1 MVWVW
6 SLILFAWLGNYKF
19 HFHIDDI
26 FHFLHP
32 LCVYSA
38 SRFQEALN
46 NLMFGIPAILDFLAN
61 PAMAQVSWCCKRL
74 SFLFLFEA
82 VKHWWHSDLFCW
94 CFVVL
99 VSSEAYHF
107 FHSLFRREWQPHL
120 DAQSVQKILESDA
133 WKRLRCLIEIFV
145 AHEALHRGFQCF
157 SVIACAACSLSGL
170 NDKDLKGFSMMAL
183 YFFQLQGSIYPTAL
197 HCHNLSLHRKD
208 RVNTTA
214 SLATS
219 FTHLY
224 FVSHCFTTS
233 YRFLL
238 NLTKDFRW

>member
-1 MVWVW
+1 MFRCACRSVLVMIQAYMVWVW
-6 SLILFAWLGNYKF
+6 SLILFAWLGNYEF
-19 HFHIDDI
+19 DLHIDDI

-46 NLMFGIPAILDFLAN
+46 NLMFGIPAILDVLAN
-61 PAMAQVSWCCKRL
+61 PAMAHHDVARDFP
-74 SFLFLFEA
+74 SFSCSKLWNTGGILI
-82 VKHWWHSDLFCW
+82 

-99 VSSEAYHF
+99 VSIEAYHF

-157 SVIACAACSLSGL
+157 SVIARAACSLSGL
-170 NDKDLKGFSMMAL
+170 NDKDLKCFSMMAL
-183 YFFQLQGSIYPTAL
+183 YFFRLQGGIYPTAL

-208 RVNTTA
+208 RVN
-214 SLATS
+214 
-219 FTHLY
+219 
-224 FVSHCFTTS
+224 
-233 YRFLL
+233 RFGQQ
-238 NLTKDFRW
+238 RHE